1 MYSKKRITIDIEYAT
16 EYQEYMSD
24 DMIKITLQV
33 FKNSIE
39 TKHKQNK
46 FTIKEKPLSIKKTD

>member
-24 DMIKITLQV
+24 DMIKIALQV

-46 FTIKEKPLSIKKTD
+46 FTISVKPLSK

>member
-24 DMIKITLQV
+24 DMIKITPSQ
-33 FKNSIE
+33 S
-39 TKHKQNK
+39 T
-46 FTIKEKPLSIKKTD
+46 TIQTFEHQPRRIL